1 MLAALK
7 LFGHQAL
14 FPVPDIDRTQFF
26 LCLGGNPMAS
36 NGSLMT
42 APGFRHRLREL
53 QERGGRFVVV
63 DPRRT
68 ESGNVADQ
76 HLFIRPGTDAWLL
89 LAPTARPRVVRC
101 SPPRARSAA
110 RMIGGCYDR

>member
-42 APGFRHRLREL
+42 AAGLRHRLREL
-53 QERGGRFVVV
+53 PERGGRFVVV
-63 DPRRT
+63 DPL
-68 ESGNVADQ
+68 SGTAAFSGVPVQVRADS
-76 HLFIRPGTDAWLL
+76 
-89 LAPTARPRVVRC
+89 RVGAELIAGAER
-101 SPPRARSAA
+101 
-110 RMIGGCYDR
+110 G